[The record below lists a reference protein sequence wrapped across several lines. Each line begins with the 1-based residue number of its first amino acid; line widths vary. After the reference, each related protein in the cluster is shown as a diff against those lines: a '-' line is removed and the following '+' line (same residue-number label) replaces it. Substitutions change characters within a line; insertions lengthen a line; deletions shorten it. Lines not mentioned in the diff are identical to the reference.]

1 MSESEGSSTTSVM
14 DDEDLLWEILLRLPP
29 QPSSLPRA
37 SAVCK
42 RWRRMAI
49 DPSFLRSFYAHHRK
63 PPLLGFF
70 EYQRDNIVFT
80 SILDAP
86 DRIPHE
92 RFNIGRCITSS
103 EGYVLGCRHGRVLVI
118 DHVCTELIVCTPITG
133 EQRRLAVPP
142 EFKTVLRTSINGAV
156 LCTANDQGHVHGGCH
171 SSPFKVVLVIMYRDN
186 QQSLACVYSSQTNAW
201 GNLISTAAPCRLF
214 IAHRPGSLIGNAFY
228 WLTTRNDMLVF
239 DLVEQSLAV
248 LSGPPV
254 KNCFLHSQIIQVE
267 DGVVGF
273 VVLSYPHFQI
283 WQRKI
288 NDHGVATWMEWKTI
302 EMHNILALPPQ
313 IVRGAETILGYSE
326 DADVFFIYVDV
337 KFYMVQF
344 RSMQSKI
351 IHEAYYITDYH
362 PFTGFY
368 SPGNFSYSIFLL

>member
-1 MSESEGSSTTSVM
+1 MSKSESNSTASVM

-42 RWRRMAI
+42 RWRRMAT
-49 DPSFLRSFYAHHRK
+49 DPSYLRSFYAHHRD

-86 DRIPHE
+86 DRIP
-92 RFNIGRCITSS
+92 RRRT
-103 EGYVLGCRHGRVLVI
+103 RHPLLREIRAWVHRELV
-118 DHVCTELIVCTPITG
+118 VCPPITG
-133 EQRRLAVPP
+133 EQRRVAVPA
-142 EFKTVLRTSINGAV
+142 EFKIVPRCINGAV
-156 LCTANDQGHVHGGCH
+156 LCAANDQGHVHGGCH
-171 SSPFKVVLVIMYRDN
+171 SNPFKVVLVIMYRDDH
-186 QQSLACVYSSQTNAW
+186 QPLACVYSSETNAW
-201 GNLISTAAPCRLF
+201 GNLISTAAPYRIF
-214 IAHRPGSLIGNAFY
+214 NARRPGSLIGNAFY

-239 DLVEQSLAV
+239 DLVEQCLAV

-254 KNCFLHSQIIQVE
+254 KNCFIHSQIIQVE

-273 VVLSYPHFQI
+273 VILSYPHFQI

-326 DADVFFIYVDV
+326 DADVFFIYVDFN
-337 KFYMVQF
+337 FYMVQF

-351 IHEAYYITDYH
+351 LHETCYITDYH

-368 SPGNFSYSIFLL
+368 SPDRQT